1 MRFSALKHFA
11 KTGLASGTA
20 CALIMAPM
28 LSAAQAS
35 TKVGVTSAVI
45 PQALIGDTPDEFQ
58 VISVGDR
65 VDQDVTI
72 ETGPGGRTQVLFVDG
87 SSMNIGPNS
96 RIIVDEFVFDP
107 TQLTGNLGARIEK
120 GSMRFIG
127 GVLSKRS
134 KQVEFDA
141 GEATVGIRGGIAKVA
156 LLPGGALKA
165 ELVHGRLSVQTPEG
179 LFETSRIGTLIER
192 DAVGGVATRS
202 VTINEAKQELD
213 EEADQSLIEDA
224 PANGPTPAAP
234 TPEAASSSNPVDN
247 GLVEIDESGN
257 LKAAE
262 ALVEADP
269 EAARLVDEGA
279 IAVDESGNVAPTE
292 KMLELD
298 DTAKAMFDRGLIKVN
313 EEGFLVPADDFDA
326 EELYAEFKAEEPD
339 LELVSAVT
347 LDEFDFEE
355 PDLLA
360 VEASYIENRN
370 AATQVLKN
378 DSGLAEFY
386 ASGLVGMGE
395 DGKLATKNEFKDYFT
410 SRISTDQSAFGTTEK
425 QTYVADTAV
434 DKFLLDEGVFDVKE
448 TTRVLGVNLAS
459 SFYSAEVATV
469 VTADIVRDDALNA
482 IEKLASVNQV
492 RLDGATKEQSLETLI
507 AVGKE
512 LSGLDKVRS
521 VLGPEGLSESGLEI
535 EFNTND
541 KKFELKSR
549 TATTRRN
556 APTPELSSRQIEA
569 LERQGLQSADIS
581 KYVNIGV
588 VPPGFGSQ
596 PSFDEVP
603 QRDAGL
609 PFPTRPDLGATGEL
623 GTPRANVPDAPSFGS
638 REPAFKPVER
648 GFDDYA
654 GGTDFSTAVEKR
666 YDGISGI
673 IKTRSTVA
681 PIIVPVTQP
690 AYPPGFGQAD
700 EPDTEASGGLTGI
713 KTPTPVTPPVGIG
726 GSIWPPT
733 GPDPEDTVADTK
745 DNTKQTNTPVDN
757 PLYVSGMRRAGG
769 TTVWGSSGPSGVWQA
784 YNSDAGEVN
793 VITQYPTN
801 GNVFVR
807 FEANTRGDGSS
818 INTVAFEAAE
828 PSGRISNV
836 LAHGSH
842 SFAAA
847 MAAVAGATNAP
858 SRSINSNDK
867 IAFSQNRPASLRA
880 ASGQNFCDCA
890 HVATGI
896 WQDKSFADGALG
908 RITYQHRGHY
918 AVGTPDA
925 DLIQEL
931 AGQIV
936 TFAGHAY
943 ADVTHVD
950 GSSVLTGTGYGQVE
964 VQLDFANRNDTNR
977 NYWEL
982 TNFSSSDANYTSP
995 TVRVG
1000 LTHEG
1005 TSGRYTGATATAQ
1018 VDGGVHG
1025 TGRNDVE
1032 TAGTFVLNDPGV
1044 TAVSGSYAAEAT
1056 SVNPSN

>member
-11 KTGLASGTA
+11 KTSMATGTA

-28 LSAAQAS
+28 MSAAQAS

-45 PQALIGDTPDEFQ
+45 PQALIGDTPEELQ

-107 TQLTGNLGARIEK
+107 AQLTGNLGARIEK

-192 DAVGGVATRS
+192 DAVGSVATRS

-213 EEADQSLIEDA
+213 EEAEQSLIEDA
-224 PANGPTPAAP
+224 PAAPDPTALTPDAAP
-234 TPEAASSSNPVDN
+234 SGNPVDN
-247 GLVEIDESGN
+247 GLVEIDENGN

-262 ALVEADP
+262 ALAEADP

-279 IAVDESGNVAPTE
+279 IAIDESGNAAPTE

-298 DTAKAMFDRGLIKVN
+298 DTAKEMFDRGLIKVN
-313 EEGFLVPADDFDA
+313 EEGFLVPAEDFDA

-339 LELVSAVT
+339 FELVSTVT

-355 PDLLA
+355 PELLA
-360 VEASYIENRN
+360 SEASYIENRI

-378 DSGLAEFY
+378 DSDLAALY
-386 ASGLVGMGE
+386 SNGLVRMGD
-395 DGKLATKNEFKDYFT
+395 DGKLATENEFKDYFT
-410 SRISTDQSAFGTTEK
+410 SRISSSPSALGATER
-425 QTYVADTAV
+425 QTFVADTAV
-434 DKFLLDEGVFDVKE
+434 DKFLLNEGVFDVKE
-448 TTRVLGVNLAS
+448 TTRVLGVDLAS
-459 SFYSAEVATV
+459 SLYSAEVATL
-469 VTADIVRDDALNA
+469 VTADIVRDDAINA
-482 IEKLASVNQV
+482 IEKLANANQV
-492 RLDGATKEQSLETLI
+492 RLDGDTKVQSLETLI
-507 AVGKE
+507 AVGNE

-521 VLGPEGLSESGLEI
+521 VLGPEGFSESGLEI
-535 EFNTND
+535 EFNAND

-549 TATTRRN
+549 TAVPRSN
-556 APTPELSSRQIEA
+556 APAPELSSRQIEA
-569 LERQGLQSADIS
+569 LERRGLQSADIS

-588 VPPGFGSQ
+588 VPPGFGDE
-596 PSFDEVP
+596 PRFDDSP
-603 QRDAGL
+603 QLGTPAR
-609 PFPTRPDLGATGEL
+609 PFPTRPDLPTGGEL
-623 GTPRANVPDAPSFGS
+623 NTQDKP
-638 REPAFKPVER
+638 PAFVPVES

-654 GGTDFSTAVEKR
+654 GDADFSTAVEKR
-666 YDGISGI
+666 YTDISGV
-673 IKTRSTVA
+673 IKTRSA
-681 PIIVPVTQP
+681 PAPVIVPVKQP
-690 AYPPGFGQAD
+690 AFPPGFGQIGNEEKD
-700 EPDTEASGGLTGI
+700 ESGGLTGVE
-713 KTPTPVTPPVGIG
+713 TSPPQVLPPVGIG
-726 GSIWPPT
+726 GPIWPPT
-733 GPDPEDTVADTK
+733 GPDPEGTVADTK
-745 DNTKQTNTPVDN
+745 DNTKQQSNSPVDN
-757 PLYVSGMRRAGG
+757 LLYVSGMRHAAG
-769 TTVWGSSGPSGVWQA
+769 TTAWGSSGSNGVWQA
-784 YNSDAGEVN
+784 YNSDGGEVN
-793 VITQYPTN
+793 VITHYPTN
-801 GNVFVR
+801 NNVFVR
-807 FEANTRGDGSS
+807 FEANTQGDGST
-818 INTVAFEAAE
+818 NNNVAFEASE
-828 PSGRISNV
+828 PSGRISSV

-847 MAAVAGATNAP
+847 MSAIAGSLNAP
-858 SRSINSNDK
+858 KRSGNRSDK
-867 IAFSQNRPASLRA
+867 IGFSQTQLARLRA
-880 ASGQNFCDCA
+880 SSGLSFCDCS
-890 HVATGI
+890 HVAIGI
-896 WQDKSFADGALG
+896 WQNKEFVDRSLG
-908 RITYQHRGHY
+908 NITYQHRGHY
-918 AVGTPDA
+918 AVGTPNA

-931 AGQIV
+931 AGQTV

-943 ADVTHVD
+943 ADVTHVG
-950 GSSVLTGTGYGQVE
+950 GSGVSVGRGYGQVE
-964 VQLDFANRNDTNR
+964 VQLDFANRNDSNR

-1000 LTHEG
+1000 LTHRG
-1005 TSGRYTGATATAQ
+1005 SNGRYSGTTATAQ

-1056 SVNPSN
+1056 SVTPSN